1 MEGYA
6 WEACCEHWASIAQ
19 GGEIFLVYGHSSHE
33 DFLANA
39 KLADKGITI
48 VTFDPN
54 CTHVYQVG
62 GVREAARSSCRNRVC
77 AVGYM
82 YVHYSMLGISLSC
95 VMGLEGGEGAYA
107 GSLRRASLPHITSL
121 CRINLFPSSS
131 PSIRTSSITGTQRH
145 ASSSKMLS
153 LLQATP
159 VRSRSLVPPRGRGT
173 RCFHTTRRAD
183 RLRTGVSSKD
193 SLRLD

>member
-95 VMGLEGGEGAYA
+95 VMGLEGG
-107 GSLRRASLPHITSL
+107 RARMQALCDAPHYRTSL
-121 CRINLFPSSS
+121 HFAASTCFPLPAPRYALL
-131 PSIRTSSITGTQRH
+131 PSLAH
-145 ASSSKMLS
+145 KD
-153 LLQATP
+153 TP
-159 VRSRSLVPPRGRGT
+159 AHR
-173 RCFHTTRRAD
+173 RCSAYYRLRQSAADHWCLHEGVARDVFTRRGGQTD
-183 RLRTGVSSKD
+183 CEPECHQRIL
-193 SLRLD
+193 